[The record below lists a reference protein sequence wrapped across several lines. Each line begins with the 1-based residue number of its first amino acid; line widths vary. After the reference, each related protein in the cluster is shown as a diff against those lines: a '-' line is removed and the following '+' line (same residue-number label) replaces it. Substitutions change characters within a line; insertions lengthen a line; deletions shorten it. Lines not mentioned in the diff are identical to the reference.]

1 MNLQLRFLTAAA
13 VLAVAVAAPRALALV
28 SLEDGKDHGFV
39 DASLEM
45 GYDSNVFAN
54 AQSGGS
60 VTYQGSLGIAYSRRA
75 GWIGVNATAGLN
87 WERYGSYSSQDYED
101 PKFTAELTKLAGRTT
116 GSLAVSAQR
125 EDRTDV
131 TINTRDTSWNYDANL
146 NVQYPVIERYSFTG
160 TLDFNKI
167 DYTDRDLFTD
177 QKTYTGNLYLY
188 YILNEQRD
196 LFIDA
201 RSRYTDEQND
211 THDLDKALSAGVS
224 GRVYGPFNGSV
235 QVGYQDR
242 KTYGGIDNGDT
253 YNDLTASGSTT
264 WNYNRR
270 ITVTGTL
277 SRDYSTTAL
286 AQSIDSTSGSLTLQD
301 SFTGK
306 SSATLT
312 GAAGE
317 NKFIGVEGEVGPKGV
332 HRVDDFISMTVGYFY
347 TVNQHLK
354 LSINY
359 TYYRSFSN
367 LGFAEFSRN
376 QVSFTAT
383 SHW

>member
-13 VLAVAVAAPRALALV
+13 VLAAAVSAPRALALV
-28 SLEDGKDHGFV
+28 SLEDGRDHAFV
-39 DASLEM
+39 DATFET

-60 VTYQGSLGIAYSRRA
+60 MTYEGSLGIEFARRA
-75 GWIGVNATAGLN
+75 GWIGVNATASLN
-87 WERYGSYSSQDYED
+87 WARYAEFASQDYVD
-101 PKFTAELTKLAGRTT
+101 PKFTAELTKQTGRTT
-116 GSLAVSAQR
+116 GSLTMSAQR

-131 TINTRDTSWNYDANL
+131 TINTRDTSWNYDTGL
-146 NVQYPVIERYSFTG
+146 DIQYPVIERYSITG
-160 TLDFNKI
+160 TLDFDKI
-167 DYTDRDLFTD
+167 DYTDRALFTD
-177 QKTYTGNLYLY
+177 QRTYTGNLYLY

-196 LFIDA
+196 LFLDA
-201 RSRYTDEQND
+201 RDRYTDESNE

-235 QVGYQDR
+235 QIGYQTR
-242 KTYGGIDNGDT
+242 KTFGGIDNGDT
-253 YNDLTASGSTT
+253 YQDVTASGTTT
-264 WNYNRR
+264 WNVNRR
-270 ITVTGTL
+270 ITVTGAL

-286 AQSIDSTSGSLTLQD
+286 AESIESTRTSLTLQD
-301 SFTGK
+301 SFTAK
-306 SSATLT
+306 SSGTLT
-312 GAAGE
+312 GAIGE
-317 NKFIGVEGEVGPKGV
+317 NRFIGVEGEVGPHGE
-332 HRVDDFISMTVGYFY
+332 HRVDDFISMTANYFY

-367 LGFAEFSRN
+367 VGYAEFSRN
-376 QVSFTAT
+376 QVFFTAE